1 MYIAVKGG
9 EAAIEASR
17 ALLAAARRGDPAV
30 RELEVA
36 QIREQLGLLVDRVM
50 AEASLYDPELAALA
64 LKQARGDAVEAV
76 FLLRAYRT
84 TLPRVA
90 ATEPLDTERMRV
102 RRRVSAIFKDLP
114 GGQLLGPTFDYTQRL
129 VDFSLMEDASVHT
142 RSVRAE
148 PPPSVQAEPPPSVR
162 AEPPPSVQA
171 EPPPSVQAE
180 PPPSVRAELVEAA
193 HASIGPSTSSGRTE
207 FGASGPSA
215 GSGRMEADSMRT
227 ELASGHIPNALDA
240 LNAEGLIE
248 PVAPSEGDPV
258 PPDITRDP
266 PVYPLPRSARLQ
278 MLARADEGW
287 VLGMGYATQRGY
299 AHTHPFAGDIRFG
312 AVTVE
317 IVPDE
322 LGFAIEVG
330 EIDLTE
336 CQMVN
341 QFAGSASVPPQ
352 FTRGYGLVYGHGER
366 KAMAM
371 SLVDRALRA
380 DEFDEDITAPVQSQ
394 EFVLPQGDSLEASG
408 FVQHLKLPHYV
419 TFESELQ
426 LIRKLRDV
434 RPSSDEYIGRSPE
447 GIAGRLGSGPAL
459 GPRPSV
465 QGLEGE
471 AS

>member
-9 EAAIEASR
+9 ESAIEASR
-17 ALLAAARRGDPAV
+17 QLVATARRGDPAL

-64 LKQARGDAVEAV
+64 IKQARGDAVEAT

-84 TLPRVA
+84 TLPRLA
-90 ATEPLDTERMRV
+90 TTEPLDTRRMRV

-129 VDFSLMEDASVHT
+129 LDFSLMDTTAAAPV
-142 RSVRAE
+142 A
-148 PPPSVQAEPPPSVR
+148 
-162 AEPPPSVQA
+162 
-171 EPPPSVQAE
+171 
-180 PPPSVRAELVEAA
+180 LVETNNAA
-193 HASIGPSTSSGRTE
+193 PI
-207 FGASGPSA
+207 
-215 GSGRMEADSMRT
+215 D
-227 ELASGHIPNALDA
+227 GHIPNALDDLEA
-240 LNAEGLIE
+240 AGLVE
-248 PVAPSEGDPV
+248 PSTPGEGDPV

-299 AHTHPFAGDIRFG
+299 AHTHPFGGDIRHG
-312 AVTVE
+312 AVAVE

-322 LGFAIEVG
+322 LGFPIEIG
-330 EIDLTE
+330 EVELTE

-341 QFAGSASVPPQ
+341 QFAGSADVPPQ

-366 KAMAM
+366 KAMSM

-380 DEFDEDITAPVQSQ
+380 DEFGEDMTAPVQQQ
-394 EFVLPQGDSLEASG
+394 EFVLPHGDSIEASG

-426 LIRKLRDV
+426 LIRKLR
-434 RPSSDEYIGRSPE
+434 EE
-447 GIAGRLGSGPAL
+447 AL
-459 GPRPSV
+459 K
-465 QGLEGE
+465 
-471 AS
+471 

>member
-84 TLPRVA
+84 TLPLLA
-90 ATEPLDTERMRV
+90 TTEPIDTARMQV

-114 GGQLLGPTFDYTQRL
+114 GGQLLGPTYDYTQRL
-129 VDFSLMEDASVHT
+129 LDFSLLDTGPAP
-142 RSVRAE
+142 RATE
-148 PPPSVQAEPPPSVR
+148 AKDDSHDTTVPHALEALIAEG
-162 AEPPPSVQA
+162 
-171 EPPPSVQAE
+171 
-180 PPPSVRAELVEAA
+180 LVEA
-193 HASIGPSTSSGRTE
+193 S
-207 FGASGPSA
+207 
-215 GSGRMEADSMRT
+215 
-227 ELASGHIPNALDA
+227 
-240 LNAEGLIE
+240 
-248 PVAPSEGDPV
+248 APSDGDPA
-258 PPDITRDP
+258 PPDITRNP
-266 PVYPLPRSARLQ
+266 PVFPLPRSARLQ

-287 VLGMGYATQRGY
+287 VLGMAYATQRGY
-299 AHTHPFAGDIRFG
+299 AHTHPFGGDIRYG
-312 AVTVE
+312 AVAVE
-317 IVPDE
+317 LVPDE
-322 LGFAIEVG
+322 LGFPIVVG
-330 EIDLTE
+330 EIEVTE

-352 FTRGYGLVYGHGER
+352 FTCGYGLVYGHGER

-380 DEFDEDITAPVQSQ
+380 DEFGEDVTAPVQQQ
-394 EFVLPQGDSLEASG
+394 EFVLPQGDSIEASG

-426 LIRKLRDV
+426 LIRKLREEFD
-434 RPSSDEYIGRSPE
+434 
-447 GIAGRLGSGPAL
+447 
-459 GPRPSV
+459 
-465 QGLEGE
+465 Q
-471 AS
+471 

>member
-17 ALLAAARRGDPAV
+17 QLLATARRGDPAV

-64 LKQARGDAVEAV
+64 LKQARGDAVEAI

-90 ATEPLDTERMRV
+90 ATEPLDTQRMRA

-114 GGQLLGPTFDYTQRL
+114 GGQLLGPTYDYTQRL
-129 VDFSLMEDASVHT
+129 LDFSLLDK
-142 RSVRAE
+142 
-148 PPPSVQAEPPPSVR
+148 
-162 AEPPPSVQA
+162 
-171 EPPPSVQAE
+171 
-180 PPPSVRAELVEAA
+180 AA
-193 HASIGPSTSSGRTE
+193 GDPTFTASSG
-207 FGASGPSA
+207 
-215 GSGRMEADSMRT
+215 EAMAAQ
-227 ELASGHIPNALDA
+227 LPNALDTLA
-240 LNAEGLIE
+240 DEGLIE
-248 PVAPSEGDPV
+248 AALPSEGDPP

-299 AHTHPFAGDIRFG
+299 AHSHPFGGDIRYG
-312 AVTVE
+312 TVAVE

-322 LGFAIEVG
+322 LGFAIEIG
-330 EIDLTE
+330 EIEVTE
-336 CQMVN
+336 CQMIN
-341 QFAGSASVPPQ
+341 QFGGSASVPPQ

-380 DEFDEDITAPVQSQ
+380 EEFGEDITAPVQQQ
-394 EFVLPQGDSLEASG
+394 EFVLPQGDNIEASG

-426 LIRKLRDV
+426 LIRKLRDEH
-434 RPSSDEYIGRSPE
+434 PSAGEYAGRSPE

-459 GPRPSV
+459 GPRHSV
-465 QGLEGE
+465 EGHEGE

>member
-17 ALLAAARRGDPAV
+17 VLLAAARRGDPAV
-30 RELEVA
+30 RELEVM

-64 LKQARGDAVEAV
+64 LKQARGDAVEAI

-90 ATEPLDTERMRV
+90 ATEPIDTAQMRV

-114 GGQLLGPTFDYTQRL
+114 GGQLLGPTYDYTQRL
-129 VDFSLMEDASVHT
+129 LDFSLLGPGNQGSPDPVH
-142 RSVRAE
+142 ANGE
-148 PPPSVQAEPPPSVR
+148 
-162 AEPPPSVQA
+162 
-171 EPPPSVQAE
+171 
-180 PPPSVRAELVEAA
+180 
-193 HASIGPSTSSGRTE
+193 SISK
-207 FGASGPSA
+207 
-215 GSGRMEADSMRT
+215 M
-227 ELASGHIPNALDA
+227 PNALDTLA
-240 LNAEGLIE
+240 DEGLIE
-248 PVAPSEGDPV
+248 PSLPSVGDPP

-299 AHTHPFAGDIRFG
+299 AYTHPFGGDIRFG
-312 AVTVE
+312 AVAVE
-317 IVPDE
+317 LVPDE
-322 LGFAIEVG
+322 LGFAIEIG
-330 EIDLTE
+330 EIDVTE
-336 CQMVN
+336 CQMIN
-341 QFAGSASVPPQ
+341 QFGGSASVPPQ

-380 DEFDEDITAPVQSQ
+380 DEFDEDVTAPVQQQ
-394 EFVLPQGDSLEASG
+394 EFVLPQGDNIEASG

-426 LIRKLRDV
+426 LIRKLR
-434 RPSSDEYIGRSPE
+434 EE
-447 GIAGRLGSGPAL
+447 AL
-459 GPRPSV
+459 K
-465 QGLEGE
+465 
-471 AS
+471 